1 MTQDEI
7 ENEPKN
13 GNETDDDMEEKVSTP
28 GKMRVKISPPP
39 VYDGAR
45 DAIQI
50 ENWAFAVA
58 EYCEFYDVIGAKA
71 VQLGASYLSGRARA
85 FWRKYKADVTAG
97 LIKSD
102 VVKDLTAF
110 LNLIGGEFYPL
121 DYIQSV
127 RDRLFDI
134 KQLNSAENFI
144 NAFDRL
150 VSMLPSGSYT
160 DADMMDTFIRK
171 LKPATQMQVKLKQ
184 PQSLKQAYLFAKGCD
199 PIIYQNRNLFGNRTN
214 PNPNPTSA
222 PRGPVRRYGDEMD
235 LDQAEERRQT
245 GHHRSPSSCFNC
257 GKTGHF
263 SRDCKAPKTDKTKR
277 YEAKRAGKERQQE

>member
-13 GNETDDDMEEKVSTP
+13 GNETNDDMEEKVSTP

-85 FWRKYKADVTAG
+85 FWRKYKADVAAG

-134 KQLNSAENFI
+134 KQLNAAENFI

-171 LKPATQMQVKLKQ
+171 LKPANQMQVKLKQ

-214 PNPNPTSA
+214 TPASSA

-235 LDQAEERRQT
+235 VDQADERRPT

-277 YEAKRAGKERQQE
+277 YEAKKAGKERQQE